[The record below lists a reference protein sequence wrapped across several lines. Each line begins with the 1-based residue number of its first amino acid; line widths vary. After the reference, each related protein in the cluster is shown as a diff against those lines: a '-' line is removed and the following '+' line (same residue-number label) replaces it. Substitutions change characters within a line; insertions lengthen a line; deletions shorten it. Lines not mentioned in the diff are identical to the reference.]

1 MLNSKSHPMLT
12 GTENPDPDMAVM
24 PKDWWDDWP
33 DWWDN
38 WWDDCPP
45 MPKPDWGDFEDCLPI
60 PEGLVIEDVA
70 F

>member
-33 DWWDN
+33 SALSPLN
-38 WWDDCPP
+38 
-45 MPKPDWGDFEDCLPI
+45 
-60 PEGLVIEDVA
+60 
-70 F
+70 